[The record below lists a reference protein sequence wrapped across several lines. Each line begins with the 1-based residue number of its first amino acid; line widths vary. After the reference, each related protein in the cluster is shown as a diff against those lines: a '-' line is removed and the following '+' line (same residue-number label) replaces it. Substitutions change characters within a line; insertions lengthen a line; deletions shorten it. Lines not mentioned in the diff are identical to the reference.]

1 MSLSGD
7 PNEVVATH
15 TLHRVFGFTRP
26 YRWLFLLSVFLS
38 LLIAAWAPLRP
49 FLIQV
54 SINQGIAEGQS
65 GFFLQGAGAFLLEI
79 TLIQLVL
86 LGLETWIRFG
96 FTFTSAKLGQLV
108 VRDMRTAVFQKIIRL
123 NLRQYDRTPVGTLTT
138 RTVNDLESVNEIFS
152 DGLVPI
158 IADVLTI
165 ISILGYMFWMD
176 WEITLI
182 CLSPF
187 PILLIATYIFKES
200 VKRSFNQV
208 RNAVSALHAFVQ
220 ERLSGMMVIQA
231 FAAEQ
236 HQFGRFS
243 AINARHRDA
252 NIRAI
257 FAYSVFFPL
266 VELVSALSIGML
278 VWWASRDLVDPAVQA
293 KMAGLIA
300 SFILCL
306 QLLFRPLRILA
317 DKFNVLQMG
326 MIAAN
331 RVFDVLDNADTMP
344 DQGIHKPADIRGDI
358 RFDDVYF
365 EYTVGQPVLQGL
377 QFSVAAGQT
386 LAIVGP
392 TGSGKTSIIQLI
404 NRLYEPRQGRILID
418 DVPIEEFELAYLR
431 TRIALVLQ
439 DVFLFS
445 GTILDNITLR
455 DTSISREE
463 AIAAARQ
470 LGAHSFIEQL
480 PGGYDFQVLERGGA
494 LSAGQR
500 QLLAFVRAILHKPSI
515 LILDEATASIDQ
527 QTERIIQEAIPKI
540 TAGRTSIIIAHR
552 LSTISQADQILV
564 VDKGRMVEMG
574 SHASLMEKRGMYF
587 DMQQAY
593 TGGK

>member
-1 MSLSGD
+1 MSLPGETSGAKA
-7 PNEVVATH
+7 PH
-15 TLHRVFGFTRP
+15 TLQRVFRFTRP
-26 YRWLFLLSVFLS
+26 YRRLFIYSVLLS
-38 LLIAAWAPLRP
+38 LLIAVWAPIRP
-49 FLIQV
+49 YLIQL
-54 SINQGIAEGQS
+54 SIKKGITEERT
-65 GFFLQGAGAFLLEI
+65 GFFVEGPGAFLLEI
-79 TLIQLVL
+79 TIIQLIF
-86 LGLETWIRFG
+86 LGLETCIRFG
-96 FTFTSAKLGQLV
+96 FTFSSAKLGQLV
-108 VRDMRTAVFQKIIRL
+108 VRDMRTSVFQKIIRL

-165 ISILGYMFWMD
+165 LSILGYMFWMD

-187 PILLIATYIFKES
+187 PVLLIATYVFKES

-208 RNAVSALHAFVQ
+208 RNAVSSLHAFVQ
-220 ERLSGMMVIQA
+220 ERLSGMTVIQA

-236 HQFGRFS
+236 HQLERFS
-243 AINARHRDA
+243 AINARHREA

-278 VWWASRDLVDPAVQA
+278 VWWASRGVVEAPVQA
-293 KMAGLIA
+293 KMAGLVA

-326 MIAAN
+326 MIAAK
-331 RVFDVLDNADTMP
+331 RVFEVLDNSDSMP
-344 DQGIHKPADIRGDI
+344 DEGTHKPAQIRGDI
-358 RFDDVYF
+358 RFEDVHFAYLF
-365 EYTVGQPVLQGL
+365 GQPVLQGL
-377 QFSVAAGQT
+377 QFSVSAGQT

-404 NRLYEPRQGRILID
+404 NRLYAPQAGRIVID
-418 DVPIEEFELAYLR
+418 DVPVEQFELAYLR
-431 TRIALVLQ
+431 SRIALVLQ

-445 GTILDNITLR
+445 GTILENITLR
-455 DTSISREE
+455 DSSISREE

-564 VDKGRMVEMG
+564 IDKGRMVEMG

-587 DMQQAY
+587 DLQQAY
-593 TGGK
+593 TGRK

>member
-1 MSLSGD
+1 MSLTGD
-7 PNEVVATH
+7 TNGVVATH
-15 TLHRVFGFTRP
+15 TLRRVFGFTRP
-26 YRWLFLLSVFLS
+26 YRRLFLFSVFLS
-38 LLIAAWAPLRP
+38 LLIAAWAPIRP

-54 SINQGIAEGQS
+54 SINQGIAGGQS
-65 GFFLQGAGAFLLEI
+65 GFFLQGAGAFLLEV
-79 TLIQLVL
+79 TLIQLL
-86 LGLETWIRFG
+86 FLGLETWIRFG
-96 FTFTSAKLGQLV
+96 FTFSSAKLGQLV
-108 VRDMRTAVFQKIIRL
+108 VRDMRTSVFQKIIRL

-187 PILLIATYIFKES
+187 PVLLIATYVFKES

-236 HQFGRFS
+236 HQLDRFS
-243 AINARHRDA
+243 TINARHRDA

-278 VWWASRDLVDPAVQA
+278 VWWASRDVVDASVQA

-331 RVFDVLDNADTMP
+331 RVFAVLDNTDSMP
-344 DQGIHKPADIRGDI
+344 DEGTRKPAYIRGDI
-358 RFDDVYF
+358 RFEDVTF
-365 EYTVGQPVLQGL
+365 EYTSGQPVLQGVR
-377 QFSVAAGQT
+377 FSVAAGQT

-404 NRLYEPRQGRILID
+404 NRLYAPQLGQILID
-418 DVPIEEFELAYLR
+418 DIPIEEYELAYLR
-431 TRIALVLQ
+431 ANIALVLQ

-445 GTILDNITLR
+445 GTILENITLR
-455 DTSISREE
+455 DPSISRGE

-500 QLLAFVRAILHKPSI
+500 QLLAFVRAILRKPAV

-527 QTERIIQEAIPKI
+527 QTERIMQDAIPKI

-552 LSTISQADQILV
+552 LTTIQKADTILV
-564 VDKGRMVEMG
+564 LDRGSLVESG
-574 SHASLMEKRGMYF
+574 THSDLLEKRGIYYNLYRRHF
-587 DMQQAY
+587 YQ
-593 TGGK
+593 

>member
-1 MSLSGD
+1 MSLPGD
-7 PNEVVATH
+7 TNGVVATH
-15 TLHRVFGFTRP
+15 TLQRVFGFTRP
-26 YRWLFLLSVFLS
+26 YRRLFLFSVFLS
-38 LLIAAWAPLRP
+38 LLIAAWAPVRP
-49 FLIQV
+49 FLIQA
-54 SINQGIAEGQS
+54 SINQGITEGKS
-65 GFFLQGAGAFLLEI
+65 GFFLQGTGAFLLEI
-79 TLIQLVL
+79 TLIQLLL

-96 FTFTSAKLGQLV
+96 FTFSSAKLGQLV
-108 VRDMRTAVFQKIIRL
+108 VRDMRTSVFQKIIRL

-187 PILLIATYIFKES
+187 PVLLIATYIFKES

-208 RNAVSALHAFVQ
+208 RNAVSSLHAFVQ

-236 HQFGRFS
+236 HQLDQFS

-326 MIAAN
+326 MIAAK
-331 RVFDVLDNADTMP
+331 RVFDVLDNTDSMP
-344 DQGIHKPADIRGDI
+344 DNGNRKPADIRGDI
-358 RFDDVYF
+358 RFKEVCF
-365 EYTVGQPVLQGL
+365 EYTEGQPVLQE
-377 QFSVAAGQT
+377 FSFGVAAGET

-404 NRLYEPRQGRILID
+404 NRLYAPRRGQICID
-418 DVPIEEFELAYLR
+418 DVPIEDYELAYLR

-445 GTILDNITLR
+445 GTILENITLR
-455 DTSISREE
+455 DLSISREE

-470 LGAHSFIEQL
+470 LGAHTFIEQL

-552 LSTISQADQILV
+552 LSTISQADQMLV

-587 DMQQAY
+587 NLQQAY
-593 TGGK
+593 SGGK